1 VSADPAEVAGGG
13 GDRLQEST
21 APRADYPLP
30 PGELGVARPGRH
42 RDHLFPGRR
51 LRIAPSF
58 STQEYAAVVAA
69 AARIGLT
76 PTGYCAEA
84 ALALAANSAPEPTTA
99 TTEAD
104 GAELGPAAVEALAAF
119 QAELADARTAVVRV
133 GTNLNQAVR
142 AFNATGEAPPWLQ
155 HVAELSARTLTALDA
170 AASAIHRRLR

>member
-1 VSADPAEVAGGG
+1 
-13 GDRLQEST
+13 L
-21 APRADYPLP
+21 
-30 PGELGVARPGRH
+30 PGRARR

-58 STQEYAAVVAA
+58 STHEYAAVVAA

-76 PTGYCAEA
+76 PTGYCARA
-84 ALALAANSAPEPTTA
+84 ALALAANSPTEPTTT

-104 GAELGPAAVEALAAF
+104 GAGRGPAAAEAMAAL

-142 AFNATGEAPPWLQ
+142 ALNAAGEARPGCNRW
-155 HVAELSARTLTALDA
+155 SACAPGR
-170 AASAIHRRLR
+170 

>member
-1 VSADPAEVAGGG
+1 VSEDAAEPDRGR
-13 GDRLQEST
+13 GDRLSESS
-21 APRADYPLP
+21 APRADYPVP
-30 PGELGVARPGRH
+30 RDLGAARPGRH

-58 STQEYAAVVAA
+58 SAQEYAAVVAA

-76 PTGYCAEA
+76 PTGYCAHA
-84 ALALAANSAPEPTTA
+84 ALALAADPTAP
-99 TTEAD
+99 TEAD
-104 GAELGPAAVEALAAF
+104 GAGPNPAVVEALAAL

-142 AFNATGEAPPWLQ
+142 AFNATGEAPVWLR
-155 HVAELSARTLTALDA
+155 HVVDLCARTLTALDA